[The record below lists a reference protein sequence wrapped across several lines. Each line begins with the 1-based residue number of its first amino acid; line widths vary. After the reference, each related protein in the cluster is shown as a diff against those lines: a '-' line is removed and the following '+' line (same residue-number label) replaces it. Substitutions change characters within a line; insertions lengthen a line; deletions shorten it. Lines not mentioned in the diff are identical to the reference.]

1 MSLSRVKTWSMG
13 ETLLAS
19 DLNAEINN
27 ILDNAT
33 SLITPFTGT
42 VNANGNVFANAIHT
56 HTVQTFTNGDAS
68 PSVAAG
74 TVFKTA
80 NTSPTTIT
88 MFDGGSDGQFIYVL
102 INDANTTI
110 DFTGTNLKGNAG
122 VDWSPTT
129 GDSLECFFVSPSWYC
144 RISDNTA

>member
-1 MSLSRVKTWSMG
+1 MSLSRIKEWNDG
-13 ETLLAS
+13 EVLLAT
-19 DLNAEINN
+19 DLNAEIDN

-33 SLITPFTGT
+33 SLITPLTAT
-42 VNANGNVFANAIHT
+42 LNANSNIISNAIHT
-56 HTVQTFTNGDAS
+56 HTVVAFTSTDAT

-74 TVFKTA
+74 TVFRTA
-80 NTSPTTIT
+80 NASATTIT
-88 MFDGGSDGQFIYVL
+88 MFDGGSDGQFIFVI

-110 DFTGTNLKGNAG
+110 DFTGTQLSGNAG

-129 GDSLECFFVSPSWYC
+129 NDHLEAVYYNGRWYC